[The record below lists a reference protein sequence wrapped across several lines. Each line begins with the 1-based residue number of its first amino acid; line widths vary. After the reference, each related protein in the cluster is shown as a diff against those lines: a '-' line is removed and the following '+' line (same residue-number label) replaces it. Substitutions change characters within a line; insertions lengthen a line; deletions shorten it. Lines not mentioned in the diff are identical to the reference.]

1 MLQTTVYN
9 QANAVITG
17 CYYDPKGNRIDVEF
31 MGSALECMDYIQ
43 GVRLWNE
50 GNNEVQHVLNYVNV
64 KLATP
69 VYTGFAL
76 HNIWFGVVS
85 MPVDFETE
93 YRAIHQ

>member
-1 MLQTTVYN
+1 MLITTVYN

-50 GNNEVQHVLNYVNV
+50 GNNEVQHVVNRAETLWFNAPKQSNPLFNV
-64 KLATP
+64 WNNP
-69 VYTGFAL
+69 VVL
-76 HNIWFGVVS
+76 
-85 MPVDFETE
+85 
-93 YRAIHQ
+93 